1 MRLVM
6 QHTVRPLLRCALALF
21 AALWIAVPAAS
32 QAPAPDTVPRIYVM
46 TMGPGDLVWERF
58 GHNALWVHDPR
69 TGADLAYNYGMFDFA
84 QENFF
89 KNFIQGKMEY
99 WVAAFDAG
107 ATMRHYASYDRT
119 VAVQEL
125 NLTPA
130 QATELARL
138 LAVNELPQNRF
149 YRYDYYRDNCSTRV
163 RDAIDRVLGGR
174 LKAATERVSAGAT
187 YRSHTERLT
196 AAGTA
201 DVPIFTALMG
211 GLGPAADRP
220 ISRWEEM
227 FLPGALHDR
236 LAELQVPDAAGRMVP
251 LVREEMQAVR
261 STRPAEPSS
270 RPNWLPGYL
279 AAGVALGGL
288 LALLSSRVARGRA
301 ARFGFAAIAGLWLL
315 FAGTGG
321 WILAGLW
328 SLTDHGI
335 AYRNENILQLSPL
348 ALPLVLLL
356 PVLAYGA
363 RWAARPAWLLSA
375 AVAALSVLGFVLQI
389 LPGIDQANGWII
401 ALALPVNLALAWAA
415 RRMAADLP
423 ARAAAP
429 PARSRRATAAA

>member
-6 QHTVRPLLRCALALF
+6 QYAVRPLTLALLALLCL
-21 AALWIAVPAAS
+21 AAPAAA
-32 QAPAPDTVPRIYVM
+32 QAPAPDAVPRVFVM

-58 GHNALWVHDPR
+58 GHNAIWVHDPR

-89 KNFIQGKMEY
+89 KNFIQGRMEY

-107 ATMRHYASYDRT
+107 ATVQHYAGMNRT

-174 LKAATERVSAGAT
+174 LKAATERVPSGST

-196 AAGTA
+196 AAGAA

-211 GLGPAADRP
+211 GLGPEADRP

-236 LAELQVPDAAGRMVP
+236 LAELRVPDAAGRMVP

-261 STRPAEPSS
+261 STRPAEPAS

-279 AAGVALGGL
+279 AAGVALAGL
-288 LALLSSRVARGRA
+288 LALLASRAPQGRG

-328 SLTDHGI
+328 TLTDHGI

-375 AVAALSVLGFVLQI
+375 AVAALSVLGFVLQL

-415 RRMAADLP
+415 RRMAAGLP
-423 ARAAAP
+423 ARALAPAAP
-429 PARSRRATAAA
+429 TRRATAPA

>member
-1 MRLVM
+1 MQYAVRRL
-6 QHTVRPLLRCALALF
+6 ALALV
-21 AALWIAVPAAS
+21 AALCLAVPSAA
-32 QAPAPDTVPRIYVM
+32 QAPDTVPRVFVM

-58 GHNALWVHDPR
+58 GHNAIWVHDPR

-89 KNFIQGKMEY
+89 KNFIQGRMEY

-107 ATMRHYASYDRT
+107 ATVQHYAGMNRT

-270 RPNWLPGYL
+270 SPNWLPGYL

-288 LALLSSRVARGRA
+288 LALLSSRASRRRA

>member
-6 QHTVRPLLRCALALF
+6 QYIVRPLPRYALALI
-21 AALWIAVPAAS
+21 AALLFAVPAAA
-32 QAPAPDTVPRIYVM
+32 QAPAPGTVPRVFVM

-58 GHNALWVHDPR
+58 GHNAIWVHDPR

-84 QENFF
+84 QENFL
-89 KNFIQGKMEY
+89 KNFIQGRMLY

-107 ATMRHYASYDRT
+107 ATLQHYAGMNRT

-174 LKAATERVSAGAT
+174 LKAATARVPAGAT
-187 YRSHTERLT
+187 YREHTERLT
-196 AAGTA
+196 AAGAA
-201 DVPIFTALMG
+201 DIPIFTALMG

-236 LAELQVPDAAGRMVP
+236 LAELRVPDAAGRMVP
-251 LVREEMQAVR
+251 LVREETEAVR
-261 STRPAEPSS
+261 STRPPAPAEE
-270 RPNWLPGYL
+270 PNWLAGYL

-288 LALLSSRVARGRA
+288 LALLASRASRGRA
-301 ARFGFAAIAGLWLL
+301 ARFGFAAVAGLWLL

-375 AVAALSVLGFVLQI
+375 AVAGLSVLGFVLQI
-389 LPGIDQANGWII
+389 VPGVDQANGWII

-423 ARAAAP
+423 ARAARPVAP
-429 PARSRRATAAA
+429 SRRATATA

>member
-1 MRLVM
+1 MRSVM
-6 QHTVRPLLRCALALF
+6 PPSVRRPLLRCALALLAAF
-21 AALWIAVPAAS
+21 GLPAALSAQEDTAVR
-32 QAPAPDTVPRIYVM
+32 VFVM

-69 TGADLAYNYGMFDFA
+69 TGTDAAYNYGMFDFA

-89 KNFIQGKMEY
+89 KNFIQGRMRY
-99 WVAAFDAG
+99 WVAGIDAG
-107 ATMRHYASYDRT
+107 RTLEHYAAMNRS

-130 QATELARL
+130 QAASLADF
-138 LAVNELPQNRF
+138 LAANELPQNRF

-174 LKAATERVSAGAT
+174 LKAATAHVPSGAT

-196 AAGTA
+196 AAGPA

-236 LAELQVPDAAGRMVP
+236 LGELRVPDASGRMVP
-251 LVREEMQAVR
+251 LVLREREAVP
-261 STRPAEPSS
+261 STRPAPPAAPPS
-270 RPNWLPGYL
+270 WIPGYL
-279 AAGVALGGL
+279 VAGLALGGA
-288 LALLSSRVARGRA
+288 LALLAARARRSGA
-301 ARFGFAAIAGLWLL
+301 ARFGFAAVAGLWLL
-315 FAGTGG
+315 FAGVGG
-321 WILAGLW
+321 WVLAGLW
-328 SLTDHGI
+328 SLTDHTI

-356 PVLAYGA
+356 PALAYGA
-363 RWAARPAWLLSA
+363 RWAARPARLLA
-375 AVAALSVLGFVLQI
+375 AAMAALSVLGFVLQP
-389 LPGIDQANGWII
+389 LPGLDQANGWII

-415 RRMAADLP
+415 RRMSAGLP
-423 ARAAAP
+423 AGP
-429 PARSRRATAAA
+429 PAPSARGPRRAPAPA

>member
-6 QHTVRPLLRCALALF
+6 QHTVRPLLRCVLAVLCL
-21 AALWIAVPAAS
+21 AAPLAA
-32 QAPAPDTVPRIYVM
+32 QAPAPDTVARVFVM
-46 TMGPGDLVWERF
+46 TMGPGDMVWERF
-58 GHNALWVHDPR
+58 GHNAIWVHDPR
-69 TGADLAYNYGMFDFA
+69 TGTDLAYNYGMFDFA
-84 QENFF
+84 QENFL
-89 KNFIQGKMEY
+89 KNFIQGRMEY
-99 WVAAFDAG
+99 WVSGIDAG
-107 ATMRHYASYDRT
+107 ATLQHYASYDRAVT
-119 VAVQEL
+119 VQEL

-130 QATELARL
+130 QAAELARL

-174 LKAATERVSAGAT
+174 LKAATERVPAGTT
-187 YRSHTERLT
+187 YRRHTERLT
-196 AAGTA
+196 AAGAA

-236 LAELQVPDAAGRMVP
+236 LAELRVPDAAGRMVP

-261 STRPAEPSS
+261 STRPAPPAS

-279 AAGVALGGL
+279 AAGIALGGL
-288 LALLSSRVARGRA
+288 LAFLASRASRGRG
-301 ARFGFAAIAGLWLL
+301 ARFGFAAVAGLWLL

-415 RRMAADLP
+415 RRMAADHP
-423 ARAAAP
+423 ARSAAP

>member
-1 MRLVM
+1 MHPVM
-6 QHTVRPLLRCALALF
+6 QYIVRPLLRCVLAVLCL
-21 AALWIAVPAAS
+21 AAPLAA
-32 QAPAPDTVPRIYVM
+32 QAPDTVPRIFVM
-46 TMGPGDLVWERF
+46 TMGPGDMVWERF
-58 GHNALWVHDPR
+58 GHNAIWVRDPR
-69 TGADLAYNYGMFDFA
+69 AGTDLAYNYGMFDFA
-84 QENFF
+84 QENFL
-89 KNFIQGKMEY
+89 KNFIQGRMEY
-99 WVAAFDAG
+99 WVAGIDAG
-107 ATMRHYASYDRT
+107 ATLRHYASYDRE

-174 LKAATERVSAGAT
+174 LKAATERVPAGTT
-187 YRSHTERLT
+187 YREHTERLT
-196 AAGTA
+196 AAGPA

-227 FLPGALHDR
+227 FLPDALHDR
-236 LAELQVPDAAGRMVP
+236 LAELRVPDAAGRMVP
-251 LVREEMQAVR
+251 LVREEMEAVR
-261 STRPAEPSS
+261 STRPAAPADA
-270 RPNWLPGYL
+270 PNWLPGYL
-279 AAGVALGGL
+279 AAGMALGGL
-288 LALLSSRVARGRA
+288 LALLASRAPKGRA
-301 ARFGFAAIAGLWLL
+301 ARFGFAAVAGLWLL

-363 RWAARPAWLLSA
+363 HWAARPAWLLSA
-375 AVAALSVLGFVLQI
+375 AVAALSVLGFILQI

-401 ALALPVNLALAWAA
+401 ALALPVNVALAWAA
-415 RRMAADLP
+415 RRMAAGLP
-423 ARAAAP
+423 ARALAP
-429 PARSRRATAAA
+429 PAPVRRATATA

>member
-1 MRLVM
+1 MMPKLVRY
-6 QHTVRPLLRCALALF
+6 VLALF
-21 AALWIAVPAAS
+21 AALILAAPATA
-32 QAPAPDTVPRIYVM
+32 QAPAAPDTAVRIFVM

-69 TGADLAYNYGMFDFA
+69 RGTETAYNYGMFDFA

-89 KNFIQGKMEY
+89 KNFIKGKMEY
-99 WVAAFDAG
+99 WVAGIDAG
-107 ATMRHYASYDRT
+107 RTMEHYASYNRE
-119 VAVQEL
+119 VRVQEL
-125 NLTPA
+125 NLTSA
-130 QATELARL
+130 QKEELSQF
-138 LAVNELPQNRF
+138 LAANELPQNRF
-149 YRYDYYRDNCSTRV
+149 YRYDYYRDNCSTRI

-174 LKAATERVSAGAT
+174 LKAATERVPSGTT

-196 AAGTA
+196 AAGAA

-227 FLPGALHDR
+227 FLPMALHDR
-236 LAELQVPDAAGRMVP
+236 LAEIRVPDEAGRMVP
-251 LVREEMQAVR
+251 LVISDRQAVR
-261 STRPAEPSS
+261 STRPPEPAAA
-270 RPNWLPGYL
+270 PGWIPGY
-279 AAGVALGGL
+279 AVAGLALGGL
-288 LALLSSRVARGRA
+288 LAFLASRAARSRA
-301 ARFGFAAIAGLWLL
+301 ARFGFAAVGGLWLL

-328 SLTDHGI
+328 TLTDHSI

-356 PVLAYGA
+356 PALAYGA
-363 RWAARPAWLLSA
+363 RWAARPAWLLAA
-375 AVAALSVLGFVLQI
+375 AVAAISVLGFVLQL
-389 LPGIDQANGWII
+389 LPGLDQANGWII

-415 RRMAADLP
+415 RRMAANLP

-429 PARSRRATAAA
+429 AARGPRRAPAPA